1 MILLLPSIL
10 LLFLYC
16 ILIVYYRQV
25 WKQIPEYKKP
35 VDAQP
40 KTRITVIIPA
50 RNEEMNIAAC
60 LDSLCKQDLPKA

>member
-10 LLFLYC
+10 LLLFYC

-35 VDAQP
+35 VDASTKNKDHCNYP
-40 KTRITVIIPA
+40 GK
-50 RNEEMNIAAC
+50 E
-60 LDSLCKQDLPKA
+60 